1 MGNLNDRP
9 TVDEAAGSLWE
20 KSADR
25 VFAIAPVARLPT
37 DGKGACYSHLIIA
50 SADATEVYFY
60 QIPLDG
66 FDHDQM
72 RKRLAAALDA
82 RGSRMI
88 RNCESDAAL
97 AAYCAATWPAQ
108 WVAQEAERDLA
119 EKFSSRKTQIEAFVS
134 ERTKESLAS
143 SKIMTS
149 DWRETLETLSALF
162 ASDMKNL
169 DASATINQANVR
181 ALTLIDYA
189 FFMGVLIGRSVPDD
203 VVAKILDAARLTQI
217 KAAHDQLAEESKK
230 KIAAFDR
237 AMPVGKNW
245 DEVCALVNKDLDQKI
260 YKNGNSARVA
270 YAKMRKTV
278 DKKRND

>member
-1 MGNLNDRP
+1 
-9 TVDEAAGSLWE
+9 
-20 KSADR
+20 
-25 VFAIAPVARLPT
+25 
-37 DGKGACYSHLIIA
+37 
-50 SADATEVYFY
+50 
-60 QIPLDG
+60 
-66 FDHDQM
+66 
-72 RKRLAAALDA
+72 
-82 RGSRMI
+82 
-88 RNCESDAAL
+88 
-97 AAYCAATWPAQ
+97 
-108 WVAQEAERDLA
+108 
-119 EKFSSRKTQIEAFVS
+119 
-134 ERTKESLAS
+134 
-143 SKIMTS
+143 MTS